1 MTKRSLKQIEESLRS
16 KLAETSDDDL
26 IAAMK
31 SMDDPYHLGG
41 RGQPQQIDIGLGGT
55 GRSGTSKPRVS
66 IQRAKEL
73 GIVKPDP
80 KVWRKASDIPTLTD
94 VIPPKQPK
102 VWRRGEPE
110 SIAPPPQ
117 TAQEKL
123 VAQAQQ
129 RAKETG
135 EPTLA
140 VTSPWASKILDR
152 LFPEKLSDL
161 ANQRIEPRLD
171 EDNKQQY
178 SKDEYIE
185 WAKKYAEQYKVPVPM
200 VLHAMFKET
209 GWLKDPEKM
218 RTATSPTGARGV
230 MQIQPQYAEK
240 GAYKIKVKDLTDPEK
255 NIEAGVRGLAYY
267 LNKHKT
273 PEKAL
278 AAYNAGEGGAANFLK
293 TGDIKFLPKE
303 TKKYIQGY
311 KDDVVHQLE
320 KFYPKNKEKVAQ
332 VANNILATAV
342 GAKDVQ
348 ASDEIPQTT
357 KQKSKPVGST
367 YATTD
372 TQGKTTTYTKDSNG
386 QWVSKSGEVLP
397 MPAKPVAPAAKT
409 AAPSTDSL
417 TDKLKRVASG
427 ELVSRVFGDKKKPE
441 SVPVKSV
448 ATKTSE
454 PAADT
459 GLAKKDAYYSSKLAA
474 DPKNISVAAAV
485 PLLAPAMAVADVLD
499 YDIKALWP
507 QKAEPAKPETRQSVS
522 GKIEYP
528 KKANAAAKPEKPAAA
543 AVAPKI
549 ELQKDQTGLVKA
561 KKELSDFEKAFAAAR
576 AEQGAA
582 GTFSYTNPKT
592 GKTGMYTTSYKGEK
606 SQSKPEVAAVPDAAP
621 TDRLK
626 SATSEPPAPEV
637 GDLNKAVQSFVPAQD
652 SNKIVPQSDE
662 PDEIEKI
669 IKAKQTDVT
678 PDAPMPTDAEIEAAK
693 ARSQKHLADIER
705 ELADKALVK
714 ESINT
719 ESNADLHDILR
730 LAGRLK

>member
-16 KLAETSDDDL
+16 KFAENSDDDL
-26 IAAMK
+26 INSIK

-41 RGQPQQIDIGLGGT
+41 RGQPQQIDIGLGGAART
-55 GRSGTSKPRVS
+55 GTSKPRVS
-66 IQRAKEL
+66 LQKAKEL
-73 GIVKPDP
+73 GIIKPDP

-94 VIPPKQPK
+94 VIPPRQPK

-161 ANQRIEPRLD
+161 AKQRIEPKLD
-171 EDNKQQY
+171 EDNKQEY
-178 SKDEYIE
+178 SKDDYIN

-218 RTATSPTGARGV
+218 RTATSPTGAKGI
-230 MQIQPQYAEK
+230 MQIQPEYAEK

-311 KDDVVHQLE
+311 KDDIVHQLE

-348 ASDEIPQTT
+348 AADEIPKPS

-367 YATTD
+367 YTTTD
-372 TQGKTTTYTKDSNG
+372 TQGKTTTYTKDSTG
-386 QWVSKSGEVLP
+386 QWVSATGEIMP
-397 MPAKPVAPAAKT
+397 MPTKPSVSSANA
-409 AAPSTDSL
+409 AAPSTDSFVN
-417 TDKLKRVASG
+417 KLKRAASG
-427 ELVSRVFGDKKKPE
+427 ELVSQAFGDKKKPD

-448 ATKTSE
+448 ATNTTQKS
-454 PAADT
+454 PNKPDSYFSRKFA
-459 GLAKKDAYYSSKLAA
+459 S

-485 PLLAPAMAVADVLD
+485 PLLAPAMALSDVFD
-499 YDIKALWP
+499 YDIKTLWP
-507 QKAEPAKPETRQSVS
+507 QKDEPAKPKTTQSVS

-528 KKANAAAKPEKPAAA
+528 KKANAVAKPEKPSA
-543 AVAPKI
+543 AVAAPKI

-576 AEQGAA
+576 AEQGAG

-606 SQSKPEVAAVPDAAP
+606 SQSKPEVAAMPDTEP
-621 TDRLK
+621 TDRFK
-626 SATSEPPAPEV
+626 SATSEPPAPES
-637 GDLNKAVQSFVPAQD
+637 GELNKAVQSFVPAQD
-652 SNKIVPQSDE
+652 SNKTVPQSDE

-693 ARSQKHLADIER
+693 VRSRKHLADIER

-719 ESNADLHDILR
+719 ESNADLHDILK